1 MQPRGDERPASS
13 RRGAWALA
21 AVLALFV
28 FGGLPHFGRR
38 EIDRDIGTRS
48 FRLTP
53 AWTLKAVRAYLTN
66 EDDMYRLAAYGN
78 AALGRPYLSF
88 FVRPRA
94 GWDATFARGVQED
107 PDQTPIVTPPRPLRP
122 YRDFFVEYP
131 PGSFLAFLPPA
142 LASATPDG
150 YARAFKIEMA
160 LWWLLILALLVPL
173 GRELGAE
180 PEGEPTRWPS
190 LLAASILALGMVCTH
205 RYDVFVAAC
214 MLAALAA
221 AARGGGAR
229 AGLWLGLGAAAK
241 GVPLLIGPVLLA
253 WLWIERGS
261 RAAARFVAAGA
272 ATVGG
277 LLALGLAWGGPGLFE
292 AFAYHEKRPVQIEST
307 AGALLGLASWL
318 RPGLVTVVH
327 SFSSRNLRG
336 PLVPFAGSATSL
348 LSLAAVAVAIV
359 VAVRRLRAAPDAPA
373 RLAVAAEGCVA
384 ILAAYVALGK
394 VFCPQYVIWLL
405 PFALLA
411 ARAPGRSERRLVLGL
426 VILAA
431 TQLIYPM
438 AYGAVKALTPWATGL
453 VLSRNLAILAW
464 AATLLLWPRH
474 QSVTS
479 DLARGVQSY
488 GAAS

>member
-1 MQPRGDERPASS
+1 
-13 RRGAWALA
+13 
-21 AVLALFV
+21 
-28 FGGLPHFGRR
+28 
-38 EIDRDIGTRS
+38 
-48 FRLTP
+48 
-53 AWTLKAVRAYLTN
+53 
-66 EDDMYRLAAYGN
+66 
-78 AALGRPYLSF
+78 
-88 FVRPRA
+88 
-94 GWDATFARGVQED
+94 
-107 PDQTPIVTPPRPLRP
+107 
-122 YRDFFVEYP
+122 
-131 PGSFLAFLPPA
+131 
-142 LASATPDG
+142 
-150 YARAFKIEMA
+150 
-160 LWWLLILALLVPL
+160 
-173 GRELGAE
+173 
-180 PEGEPTRWPS
+180 
-190 LLAASILALGMVCTH
+190 
-205 RYDVFVAAC
+205 

-253 WLWIERGS
+253 WLWIERGP

-292 AFAYHEKRPVQIEST
+292 AFAYHEARPVQIEST
-307 AGALLGLASWL
+307 AGALLSLGAWIH
-318 RPGLVTVVH
+318 PGLVTVVH

-336 PLVPFAGSATSL
+336 PLVPIMGSATSL
-348 LSLAAVAVAIV
+348 LSLSLVVVAIV
-359 VAVRRLRAAPDAPA
+359 VGVRRLRAAPDARA
-373 RLAVAAEGCVA
+373 RLAVAAESCVA

-411 ARAPGRSERRLVLGL
+411 ARAPGRSERRLRLGL

-438 AYGAVKALTPWATGL
+438 AYGAVKALAPWATGL
-453 VLSRNLAILAW
+453 VLARNLAILVW
-464 AATLLLWPRH
+464 AGSLLLRPRH

-479 DLARGVQSY
+479 EMAGGVRNY